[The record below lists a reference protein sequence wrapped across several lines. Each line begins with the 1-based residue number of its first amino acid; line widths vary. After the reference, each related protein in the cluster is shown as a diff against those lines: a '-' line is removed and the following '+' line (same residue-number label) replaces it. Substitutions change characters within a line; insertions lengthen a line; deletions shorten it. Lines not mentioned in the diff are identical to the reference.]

1 MITKSQL
8 AASIGCGYTMFRRY
22 VRALER
28 GNSDFFT
35 GYKHYLTSE
44 QEAYLRDFFAYL
56 PAVESFPKTIVWP
69 APTAGTTPRAAAPP
83 NGR

>member
-28 GNSDFFT
+28 GNNDFFT
-35 GYKHYLTSE
+35 GYKHYLTCE
-44 QEAYLRDFFAYL
+44 QEAYLRDFL
-56 PAVESFPKTIVWP
+56 PTC
-69 APTAGTTPRAAAPP
+69 PP
-83 NGR
+83 